1 MPVLLDTDVAI
12 ELLRGNPKC
21 LSRLSLE
28 QGPVCISTV
37 TASEL
42 YFGAFNSAH
51 PAENAAK
58 VDEFLADFKSVS
70 ITSGVARRF
79 GSVKAEL
86 RRKAVQAGPFDLLIA
101 SIALENGCSLA
112 TGNVKHFRF
121 VPDLRLENWI
131 RG

>member
-1 MPVLLDTDVAI
+1 MSPIGVSLSPPRSPRRC
-12 ELLRGNPKC
+12 LRRIP
-21 LSRLSLE
+21 
-28 QGPVCISTV
+28 
-37 TASEL
+37 EL

-58 VDEFLADFKSVS
+58 VDEFLADFRSVS
-70 ITSGVARRF
+70 ITNDVAKRF
-79 GSVKAEL
+79 GRVKAEL

>member
-28 QGPVCISTV
+28 LGTVFISTV

-51 PAENAAK
+51 PMENAAK
-58 VDEFLADFKSVS
+58 VDEFLGDFRSLS
-70 ITSGVARRF
+70 ITSDVAKRF
-79 GSVKAEL
+79 GMVKAEL
-86 RRKAVQAGPFDLLIA
+86 RRRSVQVGPLDLLIA
-101 SIALENGCSLA
+101 SIALEHGCSLA
-112 TGNVKHFRF
+112 TGNVKHFRI
-121 VPDLRLENWI
+121 VPELRLENWI
-131 RG
+131 RE